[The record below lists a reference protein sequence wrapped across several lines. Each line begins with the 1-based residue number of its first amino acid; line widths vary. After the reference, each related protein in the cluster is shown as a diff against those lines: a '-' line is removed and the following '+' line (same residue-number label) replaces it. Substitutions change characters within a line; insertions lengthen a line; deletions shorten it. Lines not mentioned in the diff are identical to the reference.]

1 MNIKTLVSA
10 AAVVAG
16 MSVVPMVAGACD
28 MAGPN
33 AHVGMITQVDPQ
45 AHSFTIR
52 DAQTQRLI
60 TFKATTDQVK
70 QVSHTSNQVLVK
82 YKKDGAKLVAVSIKI

>member
-1 MNIKTLVSA
+1 MNIKTLV
-10 AAVVAG
+10 AAVAVMGGLSAL
-16 MSVVPMVAGACD
+16 PMAADACD

-33 AHVGMITQVDPQ
+33 AHVGMIIQVDPQ

-52 DAQTQRLI
+52 DAQTQRPI
-60 TFKATTDQVK
+60 TFQATSDQVK
-70 QVSHTSNQVLVK
+70 QVSHASNQVLVK